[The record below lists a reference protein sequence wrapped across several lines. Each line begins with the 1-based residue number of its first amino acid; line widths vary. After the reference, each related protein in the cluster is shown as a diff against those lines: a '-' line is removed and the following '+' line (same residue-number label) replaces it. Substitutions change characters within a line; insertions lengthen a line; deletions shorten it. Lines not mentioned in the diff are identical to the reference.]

1 MTSNVLAC
9 FTGFLYLFS
18 QERRIVL
25 KTKEK
30 CYLLIDANRGAHVAR
45 NDFGWIFAGQ
55 KMRRQEVQSMNATG
69 GCFRKM
75 VVRMPG
81 ASLLQGLIA
90 CFCHYCR

>member
-30 CYLLIDANRGAHVAR
+30 CYLLIAANRGAHVAM
-45 NDFGWIFAGQ
+45 NVSGWISAGQ
-55 KMRRQEVQSMNATG
+55 KMRRQEVQSMNATY
-69 GCFRKM
+69 GCFWKM
-75 VVRMPG
+75 VVRIPG
-81 ASLLQGLIA
+81 ASLLQELIA
-90 CFCHYCR
+90 CFCHHCP

>member
-25 KTKEK
+25 KTKKK
-30 CYLLIDANRGAHVAR
+30 CYLLIDANRGAHVAM
-45 NDFGWIFAGQ
+45 NGSGWISAGQ
-55 KMRRQEVQSMNATG
+55 KMRRQEVQSMNANDG
-69 GCFRKM
+69 YFLKM
-75 VVRMPG
+75 VVQIPG

-90 CFCHYCR
+90 CFYHYCR